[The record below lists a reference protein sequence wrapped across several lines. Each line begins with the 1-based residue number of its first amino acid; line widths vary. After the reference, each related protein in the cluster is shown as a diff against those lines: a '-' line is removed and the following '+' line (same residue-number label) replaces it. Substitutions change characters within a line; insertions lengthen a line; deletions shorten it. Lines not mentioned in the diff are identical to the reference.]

1 MVGNHPGTQLRHVH
15 RDLAFADAEEAADI
29 HEDRLDRTV
38 ARKNDIADL
47 AGGVRDKLL
56 AATPLL
62 MVVQILL
69 LPLYLLLMA
78 GPAVVGAFDLRP
90 FVEAFLLLIAL
101 PVLLV
106 AGALTGVFSTLS
118 LWAALAAGTLP
129 ALAMLGYALFYDPPV
144 AYASN

>member
-1 MVGNHPGTQLRHVH
+1 MTRSRPHDDTDGIVETVRERRPSV
-15 RDLAFADAEEAADI
+15 APAD
-29 HEDRLDRTV
+29 
-38 ARKNDIADL
+38 
-47 AGGVRDKLL
+47 
-56 AATPLL
+56 
-62 MVVQILL
+62 
-69 LPLYLLLMA
+69 
-78 GPAVVGAFDLRP
+78 
-90 FVEAFLLLIAL
+90 LLLIAL